1 MENIKETRILLTE
14 DTFSQLCKVG
24 FITQRDSLGNIDIHF
39 YKNDILELCS
49 GKILTKNVG
58 DIFKFALQD
67 LGIDMIREMVKRS
80 PIYYELS
87 NQI

>member
-1 MENIKETRILLTE
+1 MENKEIRILLTE
-14 DTFSQLCKVG
+14 DTFSQLCKIG
-24 FITQRDSLGNIDIHF
+24 FVSQRDSLGKIDIHF
-39 YKNDILELCS
+39 YKNDILELWS
-49 GKILTKNVG
+49 GKIVTKIFGEV
-58 DIFKFALQD
+58 FKFALQD